1 MLGAVEDC
9 LVVVSA
15 SVVSGR
21 VERSVEVGMV
31 VESGSSKSVVGTLV
45 VRRVVVLDSVLDSSV
60 AVVETCVVVD
70 SVEAL
75 GVVVTDG
82 VVEVAR
88 LVVGSSVVAKVV
100 EGAVDTCWVDDASV
114 DEAAVEVAWDVVGS
128 FVVTCVV

>member
-31 VESGSSKSVVGTLV
+31 VESGSSKIVVGTLV
-45 VRRVVVLDSVLDSSV
+45 VRRVVLLDSVLDSSV

-114 DEAAVEVAWDVVGS
+114 DEAAVEVAWDVVDS